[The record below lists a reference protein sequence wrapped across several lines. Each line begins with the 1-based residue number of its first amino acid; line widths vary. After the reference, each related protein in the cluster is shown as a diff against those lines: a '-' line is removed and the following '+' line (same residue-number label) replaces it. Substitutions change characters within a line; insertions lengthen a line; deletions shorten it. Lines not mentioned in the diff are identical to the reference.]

1 MKAIKKM
8 IPASIAASAIALAS
22 VVTAPVMADVSA
34 NVGAT
39 SNYLW
44 RGVTQSANSAAIS
57 GGVDY
62 EHESGAFAG
71 TWISNVADGNETDL
85 YFGYGGEAGDFGY
98 SVTYNYYMYSQA
110 EDADFG
116 ELLLDMSFNIVSFGV
131 AYTVNDDAAAVSEDT
146 QAFVSGDLYYYL
158 GVGTDLGNDW
168 SWSFTY
174 GGYEF
179 DNDASDNELSYSHYV
194 LDATKSAGDF
204 GDLTVAASQVLDD
217 NPDAAGDPTID
228 DDIIFTVSWSKGF

>member
-1 MKAIKKM
+1 MKTIKKM

-22 VVTAPVMADVSA
+22 VAAVPAMADVSA

-44 RGVTQSANSAAIS
+44 RGVSQTGDQSAIS
-57 GGVDY
+57 GGADY
-62 EHESGAFAG
+62 ENESGLFAG
-71 TWISNVADGNETDL
+71 TWVSNVAGGNETDF
-85 YFGYGGEAGDFGY
+85 YIGYGGEAGDFGY
-98 SVTYNYYMYSQA
+98 SVTYNYYMYSQG
-110 EDADFG
+110 DDLDFG
-116 ELLLDMSFNIVSFGV
+116 ELLLDMNFNIVSFGL
-131 AYTVNDDAAAVSEDT
+131 AYTVNDDAAAATEDT
-146 QAFVSGDLYYYL
+146 QAFVAGDLYYYV

-179 DNDASDNELSYSHYV
+179 DNDASGNELSYSHYV

-217 NPDAAGDPTID
+217 EDDTGID